1 LRVLSGAR
9 RLLVL
14 GDGAAWIRAWFESLG
29 ISLKAMIANRQ
40 RIVYLFPP
48 SHRLDCDVLFRHR
61 IAQIVAFW
69 SAIASLTFVVECF
82 P

>member
-1 LRVLSGAR
+1 
-9 RLLVL
+9 
-14 GDGAAWIRAWFESLG
+14 
-29 ISLKAMIANRQ
+29 MIANRQ